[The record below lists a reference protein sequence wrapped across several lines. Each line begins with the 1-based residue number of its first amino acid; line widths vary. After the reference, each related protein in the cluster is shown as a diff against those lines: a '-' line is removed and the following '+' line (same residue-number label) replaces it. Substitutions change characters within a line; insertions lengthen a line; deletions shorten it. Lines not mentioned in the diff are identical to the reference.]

1 MNLVQLVMNSYVIK
15 KAWFYCLLIFF
26 AITIGRIEGQEQ
38 QEINIRYPEQYLF
51 PDFQPARVAMK
62 AGKDVNILLNY
73 SVVLEKMMFLQRGQV
88 YEMMNSEAVD
98 TVYLQNRKFIPYGR
112 IFLEVALEGD
122 ITLCIQHTGKDLGPS
137 SPAAYGGK
145 SDVSSS
151 NYINYMGLTGEP
163 FRMQHMEELNLKY
176 DRIYWLK
183 SDDKWHSFTSKGQL
197 MKIYPDRKSQIRKYF
212 RNNKVD
218 FSDSQEV
225 IKLLKNV
232 LTAA

>member
-1 MNLVQLVMNSYVIK
+1 MKRIVLIEK
-15 KAWFYCLLIFF
+15 WFFLLIIFC
-26 AITIGRIEGQEQ
+26 TILVGKTEGQEQ

-62 AGKDVNILLNY
+62 AGKDINILLNY

-88 YEMMNSEAVD
+88 YEMMNYEAVD

-112 IFLEVALEGD
+112 IFLEVALED
-122 ITLCIQHTGKDLGPS
+122 EITLCIQHKGKDLGPS
-137 SPAAYGGK
+137 RPAAYGGK

-151 NYINYMGLTGEP
+151 NYITYMGLTGEP
-163 FRMQHMEELNLKY
+163 FRMQHMEELNIKY

-183 SDDKWHSFTSKGQL
+183 SGEKWQSFSSRRQL
-197 MKIYPDRKSQIRKYF
+197 LKIFPDRKNLIRKYI

-218 FSDSQEV
+218 FSDSQDV
-225 IKLLKNV
+225 IKLIGNI
-232 LTAA
+232 LTVS